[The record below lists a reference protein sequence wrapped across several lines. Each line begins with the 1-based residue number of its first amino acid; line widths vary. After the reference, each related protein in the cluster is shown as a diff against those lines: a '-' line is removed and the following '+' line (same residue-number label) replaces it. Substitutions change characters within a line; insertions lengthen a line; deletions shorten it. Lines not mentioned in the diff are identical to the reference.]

1 MNRFAAAQD
10 LWRDWPEIN
19 RLGTIE
25 RFHSHDHMISIYA
38 NLYLQKK
45 TFTWEESSTTTGL
58 VRNTNMATVLLFWT
72 SIRPPWRDLK
82 TFYFGLGRRESEDL
96 DFSQYCNSSNA
107 REFARE
113 EWVAGGKKALSLIR
127 DFQ

>member
-19 RLGTIE
+19 GLGTIE
-25 RFHSHDHMISIYA
+25 RMTNICV
-38 NLYLQKK
+38 NLWLQKK

-58 VRNTNMATVLLFWT
+58 VRNTNMAALNTNMAAG
-72 SIRPPWRDLK
+72 DLK
-82 TFYFGLGRRESEDL
+82 TLYFGPGRREFEDL

-107 REFARE
+107 REFAQE
-113 EWVAGGKKALSLIR
+113 EWVAGGKKAVSLIS